1 MTPYK
6 KSVDQNGN
14 ITSLIFQEGDDK
26 IIVMQP
32 VISVSNPS
40 GYAVSVVQ
48 VRSNDELRAQ
58 IGGNVSECDPE
69 EYNETLFKKWGFD
82 GSSIYRASVPV
93 PETKGEPHGDNL
105 QSHPGTPK
113 GEQGQQQSAAT
124 PANENGSST
133 IGSEQETGTNAG
145 TDIPADT
152 STKVEGQGGSSND
165 ADEQSSNADAGNQ
178 SPNEAVAEGSGTSN
192 DEPKSDAGTGNAN
205 SEPATDGEGSI
216 GQTEG
221 EKSA

>member
-32 VISVSNPS
+32 VNSVSNPS

-48 VRSNDELRAQ
+48 VRSNDELKAQ
-58 IGGNVSECDPE
+58 IGGNLSECDPE
-69 EYNETLFKKWGFD
+69 EYNETLFNKWGFD

-105 QSHPGTPK
+105 QSNPGTPK
-113 GEQGQQQSAAT
+113 VEQGQQQSTAT
-124 PANENGSST
+124 PANENGSNP
-133 IGSEQETGTNAG
+133 IGSEHETDANAG
-145 TDIPADT
+145 TDIPADAT
-152 STKVEGQGGSSND
+152 AQGEGQSGSVND
-165 ADEQSSNADAGNQ
+165 ADEQSSNTDAGNQ
-178 SPNEAVAEGSGTSN
+178 QGSESVGEGSGTLG
-192 DEPKSDAGTGNAN
+192 DEPHSDIGGNTGN
-205 SEPATDGEGSI
+205 SEPANDGDGSI
-216 GQTEG
+216 ATAEG
-221 EKSA
+221 EKSD